1 MSTNQFD
8 EIRARAKAAGGLV
21 QVKSIQ
27 VAYTFSGSNGPEFF
41 QFMFNS
47 DDGNALVN
55 VKPTDTAL
63 LTQIGNAIAVLAQ
76 KQTVQALVEN
86 EQLRFL
92 VTFPS

>member
-1 MSTNQFD
+1 
-8 EIRARAKAAGGLV
+8 
-21 QVKSIQ
+21 
-27 VAYTFSGSNGPEFF
+27 
-41 QFMFNS
+41 MFNS

-76 KQTVQALVEN
+76 KQTVQTLLEN

-92 VTFPS
+92 VTFSS

>member
-1 MSTNQFD
+1 M
-8 EIRARAKAAGGLV
+8 V

-47 DDGNALVN
+47 DDGNAVVN

-63 LTQIGNAIAVLAQ
+63 LTQIGNAITVLGQ
-76 KQTVQALVEN
+76 KQKVEALVEDQ
-86 EQLRFL
+86 QLTYL